1 MSAKAESEPDESVLA
16 VREEYCRAALEP
28 VAIRNG
34 LDRRDPLVISV
45 VRDELALAAEFLD
58 HYRKAGIRRFAIIDN
73 NSTDGSLE
81 YFRGQPDVDLYRAT
95 SDFTTRRKQAWL
107 NLLIDLHNRPGQ
119 WFLHADADEHIVFDG
134 LEAGRSF
141 ADLAALMEK
150 QGIFRVRGCLVDMY
164 APDTDGLAADG
175 EGLSFDES
183 HFFFDG
189 DGYREYRLPPLI
201 AREGGPRQRLF
212 GAISE
217 RFRPQLTKYPLFR
230 FEAGDV
236 FVNPHFLWPYGEN
249 FRSECF
255 LGILH
260 YKFLPG
266 FARKVEKAVREGNY
280 WENSFE
286 YRCYQ
291 SVLTQSGR
299 LALTDAVTRAYLGPR
314 TLLETGLVASIPW
327 LA

>member
-1 MSAKAESEPDESVLA
+1 MTAKPQAGPDAGVIA
-16 VREEYCRAALEP
+16 VREEYCRAALEA
-28 VAIRNG
+28 VAIRN
-34 LDRRDPLVISV
+34 DPARSDPLVISV
-45 VRDELALAAEFLD
+45 VRDELALAAEFLG

-73 NSTDGSLE
+73 NSGDGSIE
-81 YFRGQPDVDLYRAT
+81 YFLRQSDVDLYRA
-95 SDFTTRRKQAWL
+95 SDAFTTVRKQAWL
-107 NLLIDLHNRPGQ
+107 NLLIDLYNRPGQ

-134 LEAGRSF
+134 LETGRTF
-141 ADLAALMEK
+141 ADVTTVMERH
-150 QGIFRVRGCLVDMY
+150 GIARARGCLVDMY
-164 APDTDGLAADG
+164 APDTDGTAEEEGAA
-175 EGLSFDES
+175 FDET

-189 DGYREYRLPPLI
+189 DGYREYPLEPLI

-212 GAISE
+212 GAISQQ
-217 RFRPQLTKYPLFR
+217 FRPQLTKYPLFR
-230 FEAGDV
+230 FEPGEV
-236 FVNPHFLWPYGEN
+236 FVNPHFLWPYDGN
-249 FRSECF
+249 FRSGCF

-299 LALTDAVTRAYLGPR
+299 LALADTVSRAYLGPQS
-314 TLLETGLVASIPW
+314 LLQSGLIAPVPW
-327 LA
+327 PG